1 MPVSFCSEWQIL
13 IGDKMSS
20 ITNASE
26 FRQPTLRK
34 YISLFVVVAAIGAM
48 ALHAF
53 SQFTYLETELE
64 PHLETVRDI
73 RAATSLPVQIL
84 NDPAVFRH
92 NAELLDSLTKSI
104 SRDLQAGER
113 DVRKNDSRELAYQI
127 LSVRQS
133 VDDLLSLTALTPTVA
148 DTSTEA
154 LQKNDAVVD
163 LVALLY
169 SDIALRSE
177 RLEGLIR
184 TSIEA
189 TMLNLQAVVVSLSVI
204 CAILAGLAIYSFSA
218 RRKKHLVGVLALNE
232 LNQNLRMQV
241 DEFKTVRDELERM
254 IDHYRSIIGSIPEGI
269 AVLDLEGEIIYR
281 NSEFASCCPDDP
293 SNIKNLAG
301 RKSAEKLNDTF
312 GNAIEEGSAEI
323 EIADSGEEKRRC
335 LHLRLRRLEDGDGAV
350 IGAIVAVRDTTT
362 EHDTMRRIDRIAGIA
377 ESLSLPVIAETA
389 DGKIQFINRSAESLL
404 GFRLNEVEGEP
415 LSLFVTPD
423 RIAEFRVK
431 RKRAIENGDNE
442 FIESVFVTN
451 SGDELAVTLSISPV
465 FDSDGAPAGIAST
478 IVRHTG
484 DNRDSL
490 DTYNART
497 LQRIFDVL
505 PAAVAIVEDNQ
516 IVFANNAMTEMLR
529 TETPD
534 RVIGTDVRDLIHPDY
549 RSIAE
554 HRLSNLQ
561 DPSSFN
567 RPAEMKLRGLDG
579 SDVWVESSS
588 TRLGIGDVDAICIFG
603 HDITQQKETQMALE
617 ESESILRNAFDKAPV
632 AAAIVAP
639 NFDILR
645 VNDAFCAIAGYS
657 AEELCEMRLFDVTH
671 EDDEA
676 GESDRLAALASG
688 DIEQYSA
695 DKRLVRKDGS
705 SVWVNQTVRLVWDSN
720 GEPLYYLPLIH
731 DITRIRDAQA
741 AMEESEKQY
750 RTLVENAGEGILVV
764 ANERILFA
772 NPCVSR
778 IIGYS
783 EDELKNIPFHQF
795 IHPDD
800 LEMVVRNH
808 RRRVSGD
815 ADIPVYEFR
824 IIDQSGETVWAELD
838 GVPIQWNGKPAA
850 LNFLRDVT
858 QRRRTEEALKE
869 SEDKY
874 RNLFQNAQ
882 VGLFRTTIADGR
894 VLECNERAA
903 LMFGFD
909 SREEVVDRVV
919 IGQMWVDPESRAYM
933 IEQLGS
939 AGEVRGF
946 ETRVRKRDGSV
957 VWVRFSAKA
966 FPEYGWLEGVVE
978 DISDRK
984 AMEQALWESEKLL
997 AEVFNSIQDA
1007 IYVLDPEKTII
1018 RSNLGTNTLFG
1029 LSENPVGNKCC
1040 EILFSDNRECECCSA
1055 RAAMETGRLQTSLSR
1070 VETSDGRLIWCEFSN
1085 YPMTDDD
1092 GNVIG
1097 VVEYARNVTDRIRA
1111 EKALSESEEKY
1122 KALTENSTDMI
1133 VRIDAK
1139 RRCIYANVAAVNE
1152 FGLEPN
1158 TILGRTPEEI
1168 GMPNDIVELMN
1179 RRGHDEH
1186 RPEPRRVQ
1194 FEMETLSGRKWYD
1207 SSVVPELDDEGELV
1221 SYITIWRDITRL
1233 KQLQDFASRAERLET
1248 AGRIAGQVAHDFN
1261 NLLGPMIAYPELI
1274 REEMPEGHA
1283 AARYVEYIQKAAEQ
1297 MTEINQQL
1305 LTLGRRGHYNQS
1317 IINLNELI
1325 TSVLT
1330 QLDEPPDTL
1339 ALEFRPDP
1347 SLLRIK
1353 GGGSQVFRALS
1364 NLIVN
1369 ARDAMNDVG
1378 SLTIETQNV
1387 VKPSYNCDSFL
1398 LNSNL
1403 PDGEYVKVSIAD
1415 TGHGIPA
1422 EIQSQIFDPFFTTKS
1437 TDKKRGSGLGLSVVH
1452 SVVEDHHGA
1461 IELDSTEDSG
1471 TTFNLYF
1478 PATRETM
1485 NEETRDKPAG
1495 GNEKILVVD
1504 DDEIQREV
1512 TSRLLTRLN
1521 YTVVTADS
1529 GEAAV
1534 EMARSESYDLV
1545 LLDMIMPDGI
1555 DGTETYRRILE
1566 TNPNQRA
1573 ILMSGF
1579 AESERVQNALELGAS
1594 LFLRKPLNL
1603 STLSSAI
1610 RQVLDFEKGPE
1621 SPSNVESQI
1630 AD

>member
-1 MPVSFCSEWQIL
+1 
-13 IGDKMSS
+13 MSS

-26 FRQPTLRK
+26 FRQPALRK
-34 YISLFVVVAAIGAM
+34 YISLVVVVAAVGAM

-53 SQFTYLETELE
+53 SQFKFLETDLE
-64 PHLETVRDI
+64 PRLETVRDI
-73 RAATSLPVQIL
+73 RAATSLPARLL
-84 NDPAVFRH
+84 NNPAVMRH
-92 NAELLDSLTKSI
+92 NAELLDSLTHSI
-104 SRDLQAGER
+104 LRDLQAGEQNIS
-113 DVRKNDSRELAYQI
+113 NDGSRETAFQV
-127 LSVRQS
+127 LSVRKS
-133 VDDLLSLTALTPTVA
+133 VDDLLSVTASASAAA
-148 DTSTEA
+148 DTTPEA
-154 LQKNDAVVD
+154 QRNSEAISN
-163 LVALLY
+163 LVALLH

-177 RLEGLIR
+177 RLEGLTKAAID
-184 TSIEA
+184 A
-189 TMLNLQAVVVSLSVI
+189 TMLNLQAAVVSLSVI
-204 CAILAGLAIYSFSA
+204 CAILAILAIYSFSA
-218 RRKKHLVGVLALNE
+218 RRKKHVIRVLALHE

-241 DEFKTVRDELERM
+241 DEFKSVRDELERT
-254 IDHYRSIIGSIPEGI
+254 IDHYRSIIDSIPEGI
-269 AVLDLEGEIIYR
+269 AVLDSEGEIVFR
-281 NSEFASCCPDDP
+281 NPEFAICCPDDP
-293 SNIKNLAG
+293 SNIDNFAGVESARQLNGAFKKALDDGLA
-301 RKSAEKLNDTF
+301 
-312 GNAIEEGSAEI
+312 AIEI
-323 EIADSGEEKRRC
+323 EHSSKNHRRS
-335 LHLRLRRLEDGDGAV
+335 LNLRLKRLEDRDGSV
-350 IGAIVAVRDTTT
+350 IGAIVAVRDTTVEKNRT
-362 EHDTMRRIDRIAGIA
+362 RHVERIAEIA
-377 ESLSLPVIAETA
+377 KSLSLPVIVETA

-404 GFRLNEVEGEP
+404 GFRCSDIEGEP

-423 RIAEFRVK
+423 RIAEFRAK
-431 RKRAIENGDNE
+431 RKRAIEDGDNE
-442 FIESVFVTN
+442 FVESVFVTN
-451 SGDELAVTLSISPV
+451 SGDELEVTLSISRV
-465 FDSDGAPAGIAST
+465 IDGNDAPDGLVST

-484 DNRDSL
+484 DNRDGC
-490 DTYNART
+490 DTHDART
-497 LQRIFDVL
+497 LQKIFDVL
-505 PAAVAIVEDNQ
+505 PAAVAIVKDHQ
-516 IVFANNAMTEMLR
+516 IVFATNAMVEMLR
-529 TETPD
+529 AETVD
-534 RVIGTDVRDLIHPDY
+534 QAVGTDIRDLVHPDF
-549 RSIAE
+549 RTIAE
-554 HRLSNLQ
+554 RRLSNLQ
-561 DPSSFN
+561 NPGSHN
-567 RPAEMKLRGLDG
+567 KPVELKLRGLDG

-588 TRLGIGDVDAICIFG
+588 MELKLGDDDVICIFG
-603 HDITQQKETQMALE
+603 HDLTQQKETQIALK
-617 ESESILRNAFDKAPV
+617 ESDSKLRNAFDKAPV

-639 NFDILR
+639 NFNILR

-657 AEELCEMRLFDVTH
+657 TEELREMRLFDLTH
-671 EDDEA
+671 TDDEA
-676 GESDRLAALASG
+676 EESDRLAALASG

-705 SVWVNQTVRLVWDSN
+705 SVWVNQAVRLVRDSD
-720 GEPLYYLPLIH
+720 GAPLYYLPLIH
-731 DITRIRDAQA
+731 DITRIREAQA
-741 AMEESEKQY
+741 ALKESEKQY

-764 ANERILFA
+764 ADERVLFA
-772 NPCVSR
+772 NPYVSR

-783 EDELKNIPFHQF
+783 EDELKDIPFHQF
-795 IHPDD
+795 VHPDD
-800 LEMVVRNH
+800 LERVARNH

-815 ADIPVYEFR
+815 TDIPVYEFR
-824 IIDQSGETVWAELD
+824 IVDQNGKTLWVEIE
-838 GVPIQWNGKPAA
+838 GVPIEWNGKPAA

-858 QRRRTEEALKE
+858 ERRRTEEALKE

-882 VGLFRTTIADGR
+882 VGLFRTAISDGR
-894 VLECNERAA
+894 VLECNDRAA
-903 LMFGFD
+903 FMFGFD

-919 IGQMWVDPESRAYM
+919 IGQMWLNPESRAFM
-933 IEQLGS
+933 IQQLNS

-946 ETRVRKRDGSV
+946 ETRVRKKDGSV

-1007 IYVLDPEKTII
+1007 IYVLDPDKTII
-1018 RSNLGTNTLFG
+1018 RSNLGTNALFG
-1029 LSENPVGNKCC
+1029 LSENPVGHKCS
-1040 EILFSDNRECECCSA
+1040 EILLGDDRECECCSA
-1055 RAAMETGRLQTSLSR
+1055 RTAMETGRLQTSLSR

-1085 YPMTDDD
+1085 YPMTDDN
-1092 GNVIG
+1092 GKVIG
-1097 VVEYARNVTDRIRA
+1097 VVEYARDVTDRIRA
-1111 EKALSESEEKY
+1111 EKALAESEQKY

-1133 VRIDAK
+1133 VRIDSD

-1152 FGLEPN
+1152 FELEPD

-1168 GMPNDIVELMN
+1168 GMPDDILALMTNGGDND
-1179 RRGHDEH
+1179 H
-1186 RPEPRRVQ
+1186 RPEPRRIQ
-1194 FEMETLSGRKWYD
+1194 FEMETRSGRKWYD
-1207 SSVVPELDDEGELV
+1207 SSVIPELDDDGKLI

-1274 REEMPEGHA
+1274 REEMPEGHS

-1317 IINLNELI
+1317 IINLNDLMRN
-1325 TSVLT
+1325 VLT
-1330 QLDEPPDTL
+1330 QLGAPPDTL
-1339 ALEFRPDP
+1339 TLEFRPDP

-1378 SLTIETQNV
+1378 TLSIETQNL
-1387 VKPSYNCDSFL
+1387 VKPGYNCDSFL

-1403 PDGEYVKVSIAD
+1403 PDGKYVKVSIAD
-1415 TGHGIPA
+1415 TGHGIPS

-1461 IELDSTEDSG
+1461 IELETTEGRG

-1478 PATRETM
+1478 PATRETKI
-1485 NEETRDKPAG
+1485 EDTHDQLAG
-1495 GNEKILVVD
+1495 GSEKVLVVD

-1534 EMARSESYDLV
+1534 EMVQSESFDLV

-1566 TNPNQRA
+1566 TNADQRA
-1573 ILMSGF
+1573 IIMSGF
-1579 AESERVQNALELGAS
+1579 AESERVQIALELGAS
-1594 LFLRKPLNL
+1594 MFLKKPLKL

-1610 RQVLDFEKGPE
+1610 REVIDFQRGPK
-1621 SPSNVESQI
+1621 SPSNV
-1630 AD
+1630 DG